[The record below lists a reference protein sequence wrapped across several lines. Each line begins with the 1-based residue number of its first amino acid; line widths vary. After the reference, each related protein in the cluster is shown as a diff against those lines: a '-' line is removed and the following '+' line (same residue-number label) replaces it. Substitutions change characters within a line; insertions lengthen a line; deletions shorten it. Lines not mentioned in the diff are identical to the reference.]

1 MKRLFLN
8 LLLICLSAS
17 SYSQIRIDWQQC
29 YGSMETDN
37 AYGIVQCGDRY
48 FVVGTVGEQSGMVGC
63 SLGAAGYCWLIEID
77 DKGDFIGEECIIRF
91 GPSYQGL
98 LPVENDSFFLVG
110 LGSENQWHHAQI
122 EVRKCESDGSLTWT
136 TQAGNPFR
144 SFLNYCRVAAS
155 PDGGVVVANMSQWAC
170 GPGEEFYGMDDS
182 WVVKINSEG
191 EQEWEIMLG
200 TEGLELPAGV
210 FCDSSNNTL
219 VFISGLTRGNG
230 NIANCYR
237 AYYDGIVTKL
247 NENGEMLWSKC
258 YGGSYDD
265 AFGRAV
271 ELENGYLFVG
281 EAASDDGDLEDAGY
295 HLGYHHGNQWEDRT
309 CDVWLMKTDFD
320 GNIIWSK
327 CYGGTGND
335 HPAKVFQNEDG
346 GFTVFGTSNSIDGDV
361 QSGQNLHLPWNGSPS
376 SKIWVFRTDAEG
388 NLLWERA
395 IGHKGNDINL
405 SDVIKHN
412 EKEYTLAATSGAC
425 VDPEY
430 QGDYN
435 CTNAPLLEHGYKNWW
450 VLHITDIFNYDDP
463 TGIEEQPKV
472 VPLQMNV
479 HPNPAT
485 TWVAI
490 DYTLPNGNAKAELSI
505 FNAMGV
511 KVKQVELDGS
521 QGQKVLDLRELANGV
536 YTITVLCGEYSQTEK
551 VVITK

>member
-98 LPVENDSFFLVG
+98 LPAENDSFFLVG

-122 EVRKCESDGSLTWT
+122 EVRKYESDGSLTWT

-219 VFISGLTRGNG
+219 VFIAGLTQGNG

-281 EAASDDGDLEDAGY
+281 EAASDDGDLEGAGY

-335 HPAKVFQNEDG
+335 HPAKVFQNDDG
-346 GFTVFGTSNSIDGDV
+346 GFTVFGTSKSIDGDV
-361 QSGQNLHLPWNGSPS
+361 QSMANLIVPGYGIDNKLW
-376 SKIWVFRTDAEG
+376 IFRTDSEG

-395 IGHKGNDINL
+395 LGPQGTYMAQM
-405 SDVIKHN
+405 SDVIKLDD
-412 EKEYTLAATSGAC
+412 KTYTIAATSHVVGEHQYA
-425 VDPEY
+425 
-430 QGDYN
+430 GDWN
-435 CTNAPLLEHGYKNWW
+435 CSNENLCSGKSFW

-472 VPLQMNV
+472 VPLQMKV

-490 DYTLPNGNAKAELSI
+490 DYTLPTDNAKAELSV

-511 KVKQVELDGS
+511 KVKQVELDGN
-521 QGQKVLDLRELANGV
+521 QGQKVLDLRGLAPGV
-536 YTITVLCGEYSQTEK
+536 YFYTLCCGGLRQTDKLVL
-551 VVITK
+551 VR